1 MSYSISPAAE
11 QDLDEIADYIAHDRP
26 RAVAG
31 VLDALEAGC
40 RLVATHPTVGRQ
52 RNDIGVGVFS
62 FPITWRCRVYGARDA
77 GFSSSGSA
85 FKQDGYAPMS
95 CISQQVHKALLKCRI
110 F

>member
-26 RAVAG
+26 SAVAG

-62 FPITWRCRVYGARDA
+62 FPIGEYLLFYFRDGATVGIARVLHARRDIA
-77 GFSSSGSA
+77 TA
-85 FKQDGYAPMS
+85 FDE
-95 CISQQVHKALLKCRI
+95 R
-110 F
+110 